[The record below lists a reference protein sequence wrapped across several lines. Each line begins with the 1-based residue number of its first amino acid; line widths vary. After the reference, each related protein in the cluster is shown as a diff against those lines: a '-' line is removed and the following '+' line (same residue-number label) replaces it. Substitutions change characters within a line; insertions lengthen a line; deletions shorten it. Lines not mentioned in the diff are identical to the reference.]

1 MAMGWMRWYTQR
13 GQTMTGSRS
22 TSHRII
28 SKEMLPLPTTTAA
41 RNSVTGTP
49 ALRSASPVSWRD
61 LRWSDSLAKASP
73 RPPRETMRFTPAARA
88 ASAKALAA
96 STSRVAKAP

>member
-1 MAMGWMRWYTQR
+1 MAMGWIRWYTQR
-13 GQTMTGSRS
+13 GQIMTGSRS

-61 LRWSDSLAKASP
+61 LRWSESPASASP
-73 RPPRETMRFTPAARA
+73 RPPRYRMRRTPAARA
-88 ASAKALAA
+88 ASAKARAA
-96 STSRVAKAP
+96 STSLAAKAP